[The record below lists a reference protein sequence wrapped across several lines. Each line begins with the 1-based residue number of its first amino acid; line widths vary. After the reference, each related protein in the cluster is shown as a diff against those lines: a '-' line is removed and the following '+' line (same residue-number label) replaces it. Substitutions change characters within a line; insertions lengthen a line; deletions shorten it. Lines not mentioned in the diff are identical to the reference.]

1 MGYFN
6 PIPEKNFL
14 IDVILKT
21 IIDIVVVV
29 SIAFFFIIF
38 FCDKSVVIGSS
49 MSSELGNGETVLI
62 NKMSYLLGEPER
74 FDVIVYEN
82 GNGPNIKRI
91 IGLPGERIKIVDSKI
106 YINGEILEDI
116 YFSDTFESGYVT
128 DEIEIAPDEYF
139 VLGDNRNVSEDSR
152 FSYVGNVKSDE
163 IIGKAWLIAAPF
175 ERIGFID

>member
-82 GNGPNIKRI
+82 DNGPNIKRI
-91 IGLPGERIKIVDSKI
+91 IRL
-106 YINGEILEDI
+106 N
-116 YFSDTFESGYVT
+116 
-128 DEIEIAPDEYF
+128 
-139 VLGDNRNVSEDSR
+139 
-152 FSYVGNVKSDE
+152 
-163 IIGKAWLIAAPF
+163 
-175 ERIGFID
+175 